1 MKIALF
7 GKTGQVATEIQRR
20 APKGVILEAIGR
32 NRADF
37 ASPAMVKDSALSF
50 DADVIVNAV
59 AYTAVD
65 KAEGDAE
72 LANLVNNLS
81 VAALAQ
87 AAAKRAIP
95 LIHIST
101 DYVFDGS
108 DEVPRTPDAPTG
120 PLGVYGSTKLA
131 GEQAILAENTLSV
144 ILRTS
149 WVFSAH
155 GSNFVKTMLRL
166 GLERDQLS
174 IVADQVGGPTSAA
187 AIADAVFAIAA
198 QLGKD
203 SQTGVYHF
211 SGAPD
216 ASWAFFAREIFRLA
230 KLDVSVKEILTSDYP
245 TPAKRPLNS
254 RLNCESLARDFGIAR
269 PDWRNDLTTVLEELG
284 AI

>member
-20 APKGVILEAIGR
+20 APKGVIVQAIGR

-37 ASPAMVKDSALSF
+37 ALASTVAQVALDV
-50 DADVIVNAV
+50 DADVIINAA

-65 KAEGDAE
+65 KAENEAD
-72 LANLVNNLS
+72 LANLVNHLS

-87 AAAKRAIP
+87 TAAKRAIP

-108 DEVPRTPDAPTG
+108 GELPRTPDAPTG
-120 PLGVYGSTKLA
+120 PLGIYGRTKRA
-131 GEQAILAENTLSV
+131 GEEAILAENGPSV

-166 GLERDQLS
+166 GRERDKLS
-174 IVADQVGGPTSAA
+174 IVADQIGGPTSAA
-187 AIADAVFAIAA
+187 AIADAVLAIAA
-198 QLGKD
+198 QLGNGSK
-203 SQTGVYHF
+203 TGIYHF

-216 ASWAFFAREIFRLA
+216 ASWASFAREIFRQS
-230 KLDVSVKEILTSDYP
+230 KLDVSVNEILTSDYP

-254 RLNCESLARDFGIAR
+254 RLSCDSLAREFGIQR
-269 PDWRNDLTTVLEELG
+269 PDWRDDLTTVLEELG

>member
-131 GEQAILAENTLSV
+131 GEQAILAENALSV

-216 ASWAFFAREIFRLA
+216 ASWALFAREIFRLA

-284 AI
+284 AK